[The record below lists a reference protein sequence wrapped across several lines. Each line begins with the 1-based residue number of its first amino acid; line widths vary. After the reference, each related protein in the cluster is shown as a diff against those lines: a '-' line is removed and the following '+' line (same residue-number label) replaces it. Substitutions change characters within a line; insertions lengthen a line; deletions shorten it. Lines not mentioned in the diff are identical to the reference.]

1 MATSSDL
8 KDARRRIEAE
18 LEEQLDAERLK
29 QIIDVALS
37 TEKNAWGDFACKS
50 CGKHQRQMV
59 KVPDS
64 VSVAKVLEVL
74 LNQSK
79 GRPTEAADDQ
89 NVTVNYYVITRCN
102 HGEEEVRHNG
112 VRVDDPIE
120 AAAIIAQQRNGAD
133 LIKAGTARNGVTADF
148 VPDDPGWLE

>member
-1 MATSSDL
+1 L

-18 LEEQLDAERLK
+18 LDEQLDPERLK

-50 CGKHQRQMV
+50 CGKRQRQMV

-74 LNQSK
+74 LNQSM
-79 GRPTEAADDQ
+79 GRPTEASEDDH
-89 NVTVNYYVITRCN
+89 VTVNISYVLDHSEGSFIDHRDGSYTLPDGTVVR
-102 HGEEEVRHNG
+102 EVM
-112 VRVDDPIE
+112 
-120 AAAIIAQQRNGAD
+120 AD
-133 LIKAGTARNGVTADF
+133 KTIGREG
-148 VPDDPGWLE
+148 